1 MTSDSVLSEDV
12 TAGRGAQLSV
22 PVNLDGY
29 WNISNNT
36 SHSVSISA
44 IESNLNTSLGLSYK
58 RLPGVTNSIESY
70 SNTYGANG
78 KLAVVSH
85 INENIDFNVS
95 YSVSGNLVKN
105 SIQSTNNSQ
114 YVLQS
119 LGGEL
124 NYIFWKG
131 FVFRSDI
138 GYQQYNGVSDASD
151 VSYTLWNMS
160 LAKKFLK
167 NNSGELELSVFDLL
181 GQNQSVSQTVG
192 ASYIEETRTQVLQ
205 QYFMLKFTYQVRKFG

>member
-1 MTSDSVLSEDV
+1 LQNVIDNSSPLFLTMGNPELNQSYSNSLMVRFAKANVEKNTSLSNFTRVETTSNYITNATYIMTSDSVLSEDV

-138 GYQQYNGVSDASD
+138 GY
-151 VSYTLWNMS
+151 
-160 LAKKFLK
+160 
-167 NNSGELELSVFDLL
+167 
-181 GQNQSVSQTVG
+181 
-192 ASYIEETRTQVLQ
+192 
-205 QYFMLKFTYQVRKFG
+205 